1 MTLAAIEDS
10 RQRGGTLALDNEQF
24 EKQHTDVALNPS
36 VNGAGDP
43 VETLSGAVLSAPETY
58 SWVLALGYIQDFT
71 DPAGIVMTLRAKA
84 GQEVPFSWTP
94 NGEAGP
100 TFTGTV
106 KMRPA
111 SIGGTVA
118 TRLTGTV
125 DLPVL
130 TLDD

>member
-10 RQRGGTLALDNEQF
+10 RQRGGSLSLDGDAF
-24 EKQHTDVALNPS
+24 EKQQTDVALNPS
-36 VNGAGDP
+36 VNGGGEP
-43 VETLSGAVLSAPETY
+43 VETLSGAFLAAEETY

-71 DPAGIVMTLRAKA
+71 DPAGLVLTLRAKA

-94 NGEAGP
+94 NGETGP

-106 KMRPA
+106 KLRPV

-125 DLPVL
+125 DLPV
-130 TLDD
+130 TVLDD